1 MRVLPI
7 LFNTPMTQSVLAG
20 NKTQTRRVVT
30 PQPRE
35 KTIPVYEN
43 GVLSWAYM
51 AAGICHVDKAKPRY
65 QPGDIL
71 YVRETWQHGFWDVE
85 GDKGY
90 LHTFFEETEPGDPGF
105 FGLGHYIYRADAPNF
120 DDVPEP
126 DRWRPSIYMPR
137 EAARIFLRVTDVR
150 VERLQ
155 DSFNDPI
162 TPILAVQAEGI
173 DIGDTCRECL
183 ETYICP
189 CCVKAL
195 DDDGTTLDECG
206 MLDENRGE
214 FSDLWD
220 STIKKRDLPRLG
232 WMGNPWVWVYSFKQI
247 SKEEAEQ

>member
-20 NKTQTRRVVT
+20 NKTQTRRLLN
-30 PQPRE
+30 PQPIDPIYEGMYYDDKGVFYGWRE
-35 KTIPVYEN
+35 SGSNLLLTARP
-43 GVLSWAYM
+43 AY
-51 AAGICHVDKAKPRY
+51 
-65 QPGDIL
+65 QQGDAL
-71 YVRETWQHGFWDVE
+71 YVRETWCKVPGLPP
-85 GDKGY
+85 Y
-90 LHTFFEETEPGDPGF
+90 LYKASCHDGST
-105 FGLGHYIYRADAPNF
+105 RK
-120 DDVPEP
+120 
-126 DRWRPSIYMPR
+126 WRPSIHMPR

-155 DSFNDPI
+155 DSFNAPI

-189 CCVKAL
+189 CCVEAL
-195 DDDGTTLDECG
+195 DDDGTTLGECG

-232 WMGNPWVWVYSFKQI
+232 WTANPWIWVYEFERI
-247 SKEEAEQ
+247 SKEEAYNELD

>member
-51 AAGICHVDKAKPRY
+51 VAGICYVDKAKPRY
-65 QPGDIL
+65 QPGDVL
-71 YVRETWQHGFWDVE
+71 YVRETWQKDGKRFV
-85 GDKGY
+85 
-90 LHTFFEETEPGDPGF
+90 
-105 FGLGHYIYRADAPNF
+105 YRADKDNRGNSAYYNEHCRL
-120 DDVPEP
+120 DGG
-126 DRWRPSIYMPR
+126 WRPSIHMPR

-189 CCVKAL
+189 CCVEAL